1 MSIYTGRVSEEYK
14 KAYLQK
20 YYLDHRDH
28 LLPKNTLYGREYRRI
43 NEAACK
49 EKGMNY
55 YYRHR
60 DRILRN
66 KREKYNAQRKPP
78 PECRT
83 ALVGFKTNVTLVF
96 D

>member
-1 MSIYTGRVSEEYK
+1 
-14 KAYLQK
+14 
-20 YYLDHRDH
+20 LDNRDH
-28 LLPKNTLYGREYRRI
+28 LLSKNTLYGRQYRRI
-43 NEAACK
+43 NEVTCK
-49 EKGMNY
+49 EKCVNY

>member
-1 MSIYTGRVSEEYK
+1 V
-14 KAYLQK
+14 
-20 YYLDHRDH
+20 
-28 LLPKNTLYGREYRRI
+28 
-43 NEAACK
+43 CK
-49 EKGMNY
+49 EKGMKY

-78 PECRT
+78 PERRT